1 MLPRVIRIQTRDSSV
16 GRAGDCSVQ
25 SSELSLG
32 HWFKSGSRDL
42 FLQNNFPHILYSFI
56 TLFPSQV
63 T

>member
-1 MLPRVIRIQTRDSSV
+1 MLPRVIRIQARDSSV

-42 FLQNNFPHILYSFI
+42 FFHFFNKIQIFKMFEVNRI
-56 TLFPSQV
+56 
-63 T
+63 